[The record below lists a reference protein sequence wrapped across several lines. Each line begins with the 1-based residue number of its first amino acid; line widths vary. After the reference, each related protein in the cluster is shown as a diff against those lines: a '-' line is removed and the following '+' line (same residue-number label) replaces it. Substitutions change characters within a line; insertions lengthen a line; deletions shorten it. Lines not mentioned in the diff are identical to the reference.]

1 MKKAG
6 SLFLILVFTFFSV
19 FCSSADT
26 THAAANG
33 DMQVQKLKQRGFKS
47 PKFHKD
53 AKKTQ
58 FKAQKQHKNVEYD
71 VVATMNEDTK
81 DVVLEVE
88 STEKSQPEVYQVDIH
103 EADGDLLVATF
114 TDKATGKK
122 YEVDNTKAKSN
133 FAFVIPIGI
142 VIGEALVAH
151 LLAASLAIVVAGVT
165 YVAATEIASKLRKEK
180 RYEHYA
186 ATLNKAKTGMYIG
199 PSLTYKQAKSKLK
212 KGDVWSIS
220 KSLARKVAQGAGG
233 NRIPIGP
240 EIHNKDKN
248 GKVKSGKYY
257 YHYHTYNRAGGHSF
271 Y

>member
-6 SLFLILVFTFFSV
+6 SLFLIVIFTFFSI
-19 FCSSADT
+19 FCSLVNT
-26 THAAANG
+26 THATTN
-33 DMQVQKLKQRGFKS
+33 DEIQVQKLKKKGFKN
-47 PKFHKD
+47 PKFYKD
-53 AKKTQ
+53 ARKSQ
-58 FKAQKQHKNVEYD
+58 FKAQKKHNNKEYD
-71 VVATMNEDTK
+71 IIATMNESTK
-81 DVVLEVE
+81 NIVLEVKNE
-88 STEKSQPEVYQVDIH
+88 DKSKPEVYQVDIH
-103 EADGDLLVATF
+103 EAEGDLLVATF

-122 YEVDNTKAKSN
+122 YKVDNTKAKSN

-142 VIGEALVAH
+142 VIGEAVVAH

-165 YVAATEIASKLRKEK
+165 YVAATEVASKLRKNK
-180 RYEHYA
+180 RYDHYA
-186 ATLNKAKTGMYIG
+186 ASLNKSKTAMYIG

-220 KSLARKVAQGAGG
+220 KSLAKKVAQGAGG
-233 NRIPIGP
+233 NRNPIGP

-248 GKVKSGKYY
+248 GKLKSGKYY